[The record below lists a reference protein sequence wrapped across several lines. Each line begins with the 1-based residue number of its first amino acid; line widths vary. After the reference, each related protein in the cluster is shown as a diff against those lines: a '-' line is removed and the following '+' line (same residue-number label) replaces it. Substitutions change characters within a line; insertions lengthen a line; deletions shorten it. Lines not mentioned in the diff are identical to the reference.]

1 MGKAMAHD
9 TDLIETESQL
19 IERMTR
25 PSPQVVE
32 AVRAL
37 DGDILILGVG
47 GKMGPTLAELLVR
60 AGCTG
65 EVVGVARFSD
75 RAVEENLQGV
85 GVRTV
90 RADLL
95 EEGSLANL
103 PDAPNVFLLA
113 GFKFGATGKET
124 MTWAM
129 NTWLPPKIVGR
140 YRDSSIVYVS
150 SGNVYG
156 YTSVGGRGADEEG
169 QLAPIGEYAQSRLGG
184 ERLAEFA
191 AQRLGVRLLIS
202 RLFYATELRYG
213 IIHDIAWKVR
223 EGSPIDLEMGH
234 VNQIWQ
240 GDANA
245 YLARSFPLCSSP
257 ARVLNL
263 TGRAELSVRR
273 VAVRLGEELGRE
285 PIFQGEESDTALLGD
300 ASRLH
305 DELGPAPTDVD
316 DIIRWMAHW
325 VRSSGKSLGKPTK
338 YDSRTGKF

>member
-47 GKMGPTLAELLVR
+47 GKMGPTLAELMVR

-124 MTWAM
+124 MTWAPGM
-129 NTWLPPKIVGR
+129 STATLQSAAGALTRKGSWLRSASMPNRGWEESGWPSSQP
-140 YRDSSIVYVS
+140 RDSVCVCSYPGCSTPLNCVTAS
-150 SGNVYG
+150 ST
-156 YTSVGGRGADEEG
+156 TSPGRSGRDR
-169 QLAPIGEYAQSRLGG
+169 PSTWRW
-184 ERLAEFA
+184 
-191 AQRLGVRLLIS
+191 
-202 RLFYATELRYG
+202 AT
-213 IIHDIAWKVR
+213 
-223 EGSPIDLEMGH
+223 
-234 VNQIWQ
+234 
-240 GDANA
+240 
-245 YLARSFPLCSSP
+245 
-257 ARVLNL
+257 
-263 TGRAELSVRR
+263 
-273 VAVRLGEELGRE
+273 
-285 PIFQGEESDTALLGD
+285 
-300 ASRLH
+300 
-305 DELGPAPTDVD
+305 
-316 DIIRWMAHW
+316 
-325 VRSSGKSLGKPTK
+325 
-338 YDSRTGKF
+338 